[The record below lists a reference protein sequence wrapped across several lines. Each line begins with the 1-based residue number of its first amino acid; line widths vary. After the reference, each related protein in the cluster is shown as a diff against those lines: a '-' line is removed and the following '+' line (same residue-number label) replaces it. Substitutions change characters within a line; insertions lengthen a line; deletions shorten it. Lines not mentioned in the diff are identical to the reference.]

1 MKFASLIIFSTI
13 GLVGITLI
21 ISSFITLTSF
31 SNEIEKTVSTELKT
45 SISNAMDKIDRT
57 MYARMTDIKSLTSK
71 SNLNLV
77 GNNYSIKE
85 KMDYLRDYEKQSQA
99 YTSSA
104 IYDLTGIRIGDTR
117 NLEIGLDE
125 SEESFFSEAIQ
136 GKIFHDPIPI
146 TSESLGIS
154 IIHFSGPLYDDNGN
168 ISGVLSLIFSI
179 SKIND
184 ILNQDA
190 IHSKP
195 IKLHLLSKDG
205 LILYSSHHHQGIF
218 TDIIQLP
225 IFKNFLKSTDKSI
238 SFTELNDYGYESL
251 FVVVKQQGFL
261 QHKGD
266 GWILS
271 ADIPTTIL
279 FEERDQFIL
288 EFIVFAVI
296 ILIIA
301 IFASFIIAK
310 RLTIPVKALENEM
323 QHLSSPEYNIK
334 EISGGSDEIESMSKS
349 FQLMVNEIKK
359 SQAKIKKQYTELKQI
374 DIQKDE
380 FSSMITHELKT
391 PLTPI
396 RGYCQ
401 MFVDGNFG
409 TLTEEQVMYI
419 KKINSSAIQ
428 LERLIGDILDAQK
441 LDMNKMTFNKSTF
454 DIDEFLKTLKQN
466 SSYLLNGTRIEL
478 VVTASLNI
486 PLITDYDRLGEV
498 FDNLIRN
505 SIDFISLEHGKIEV
519 SAKQENGKI
528 IFLVKDNGIGI
539 PKEKQ
544 ANIFK
549 KFYQVDTSQTR
560 KHGGSGLGL
569 TICKGIIE
577 GLGGKIWFESE
588 PGKYT
593 KFYFSIPLVT

>member
-238 SFTELNDYGYESL
+238 SFTELGDEGYELL
-251 FVVVKQQGFL
+251 FVAVKQQGFL

-466 SSYLLNGTRIEL
+466 SSHLLNGTRIEL